1 MAIRVGI
8 NGFGRIGRNFFRAA
22 KLSGAKI
29 EFVAVNDLGSLETL
43 VHLLKNDSVHG
54 KFGGSVKA
62 VRGGISVDGQKL
74 AVLSERNPGDLP
86 WGDLGV
92 DVVIESTGIFADKEK
107 AQPHIEAGAKKVI
120 ISAPASCDATFV
132 VGVNDDD
139 YDPKKHHIISNA
151 SCTTNCFVPMI
162 KVLDDAFGVQ
172 EGLMTTT
179 HAYTGDQA
187 IVDGPHSD
195 LRRARAAAVNIIPTS
210 TGAARATGLVLKKM
224 QGKLDGIA
232 MRVPIPDGS
241 VTDFT
246 GIMKKTPSVEAV
258 NEAFKEAAR
267 RGPLKN
273 VLEYSEE
280 PLVSADIVGSP
291 ASCTFDAGLTMTQG
305 KLVKICGWYDNEWGY
320 SNRLIDLTQIVG
332 TRKTK
337 KARR

>member
-43 VHLLKNDSVHG
+43 AHLLKNDSVHG

-258 NEAFKEAAR
+258 NEAFREAAR

>member
-43 VHLLKNDSVHG
+43 AHLLKNDSVHG
-54 KFGGSVKA
+54 KFGGNVKA

-74 AVLSERNPGDLP
+74 VVLSERNPGDLP

-107 AQPHIEAGAKKVI
+107 AQPHIDAGAKKVI
-120 ISAPASCDATFV
+120 ISAPATCDATFV

-139 YDPKKHHIISNA
+139 YDPAKHHIISNA

-267 RGPLKN
+267 RGPLKS

-280 PLVSADIVGSP
+280 PLVSADIVGSA
-291 ASCTFDAGLTMTQG
+291 ASCTLDAGLTMTQG

-320 SNRLIDLTQIVG
+320 SNRLIDLTKIVG
-332 TRKTK
+332 TRRAK
-337 KARR
+337 KSRR